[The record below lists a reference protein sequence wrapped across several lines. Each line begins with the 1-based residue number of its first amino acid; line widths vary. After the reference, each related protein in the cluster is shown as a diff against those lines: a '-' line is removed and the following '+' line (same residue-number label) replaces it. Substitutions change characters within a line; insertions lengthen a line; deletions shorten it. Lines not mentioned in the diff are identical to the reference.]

1 MRIALKEARL
11 RKNLTQAELA
21 RRLHITQ
28 QSYQAIESGKTYPR
42 RQTAQ
47 MLKKELD
54 ITLDLIYEEDD
65 DDE

>member
-1 MRIALKEARL
+1 M
-11 RKNLTQAELA
+11 TQAELA

-65 DDE
+65 DDEQRTD